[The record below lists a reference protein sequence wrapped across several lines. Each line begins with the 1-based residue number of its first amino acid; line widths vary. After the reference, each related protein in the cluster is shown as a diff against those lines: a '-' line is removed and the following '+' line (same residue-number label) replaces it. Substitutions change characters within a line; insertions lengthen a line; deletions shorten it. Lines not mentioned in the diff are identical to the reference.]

1 VQDLTERSE
10 ELIAKC
16 REQILTALGDS
27 NPAAKALGN
36 KAADALTQQIQE
48 AKKDNAKDNA
58 EWIRLKNE
66 RDAERS
72 RLLALQERLAY
83 CQRKSAATK

>member
-1 VQDLTERSE
+1 MQDLAERSE

-27 NPAAKALGN
+27 SPAPKALGN

-48 AKKDNAKDNA
+48 AKKDNA

-66 RDAERS
+66 RDAEPS

-83 CQRKSAATK
+83 CQRVPAATK

>member
-1 VQDLTERSE
+1 MQDLAERSE

-48 AKKDNAKDNA
+48 EKKDNA
-58 EWIRLKNE
+58 E
-66 RDAERS
+66 
-72 RLLALQERLAY
+72 
-83 CQRKSAATK
+83 